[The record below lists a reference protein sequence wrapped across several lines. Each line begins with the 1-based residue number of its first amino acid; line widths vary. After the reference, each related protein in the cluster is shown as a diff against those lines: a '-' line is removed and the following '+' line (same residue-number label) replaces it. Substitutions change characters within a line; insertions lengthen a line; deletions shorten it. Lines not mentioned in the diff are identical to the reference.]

1 MLQATPYRA
10 CQACGTAFQSPGPR
24 AWRSSHEPDRG
35 FPKTPM
41 PASDREI
48 YRNLARWLVA
58 TPMGGAPGRV
68 LDVGCGEPVLAHSL
82 AELGCEAI
90 GLDIDPRAAKL
101 GGALGIP
108 IIVGDVLALERGQIL
123 GAGVGGRFRLVT
135 LLHVFDRFADPIAA
149 LRRLRE
155 LVTDDGRVFLRLPDH
170 MVTGSDRYMQREHL
184 EVAPLMH
191 TFSGLLELCVQ
202 TADLFSIELTR
213 ALDGAGQRD
222 LVLRPLTRKPFV
234 LAGLIVKNEER
245 DLPRCLK
252 SIEDVVDGVVLVD
265 TGSTDRTLEVAAT
278 TIGKP
283 VYTQT
288 YTGAS
293 RKDEQGDWKLWDF
306 GKARNVFVDEID
318 RRGADWALWMDAD
331 EELVTPVNLRRAFW
345 WDEHEVYG
353 VQIENSGHRWLNHR
367 AWRANRGIRFV
378 GRCHE
383 YPTVGGHPMLALTD
397 SVIRHDT
404 TPGFGEGSNA
414 RNLRILTEEFA
425 EDPTPRVAFYIGST
439 HMDAGRWREAVAAY
453 ATRIRMGEGFRDE
466 WLFAFLYK
474 ARCERRAGDVDAAER
489 TLLEAVSHERG
500 WAEYWMELAY
510 IAFDQKRWTQS
521 LGYALQAAALPPL
534 PTMLWREL
542 DKYRDQPGRIIS
554 LCHEQMGEL
563 PAALDWAQRARRA
576 MTAPDAAWDERTAN
590 LARAV
595 AAKR

>member
-24 AWRSSHEPDRG
+24 AWRSSHDPGSD
-35 FPKTPM
+35 FPKAPM

-48 YRNLARWLVA
+48 YRNLARWLLENA
-58 TPMGGAPGRV
+58 MGGAPGRV
-68 LDVGCGEPVLAHSL
+68 LDVGCGEPAFAHSF

-90 GLDIDPRAAKL
+90 GLDVDPRAAKL
-101 GGALGIP
+101 GQASGIP
-108 IIVGDVLALERGQIL
+108 TIIGDFLALERGRIL

-135 LLHVFDRFADPIAA
+135 LVHAFDRFADPVAA
-149 LRRLRE
+149 LRKLRE
-155 LVTDDGRVFLRLPDH
+155 AVTDDGRVFLRLPDH
-170 MVTGSDRYMQREHL
+170 KVAGIDRFLQRSHL
-184 EVAPLMH
+184 DVAPLMH

-202 TADLFSIELTR
+202 TADLFSIERTH

-222 LVLRPLTRKPFV
+222 VVLRPLTRKPLV
-234 LAGLIVKNEER
+234 LAGMIVKNEER

-265 TGSTDRTLEVAAT
+265 TGSTDRTLEVATT

-283 VYTQT
+283 VHTQT

-353 VQIENSGHRWLNHR
+353 VQIENAGHRWLNHR
-367 AWRANRGIRFV
+367 VWRANRGIRFV

-383 YPTVGGHPMLALTD
+383 YPTIGGHPMLALTD
-397 SVIRHDT
+397 SVIRHDA
-404 TPGFGEGSNA
+404 TPGIGEGSNA

-425 EDPTPRVAFYIGST
+425 ESPSTRVAFYIGST

-453 ATRIRMGEGFRDE
+453 ATRIAMGEAYRDE
-466 WLFAFLYK
+466 WLFAYLYK
-474 ARCERRAGDVDAAER
+474 GRCERRAGDVDAAER
-489 TLLEAVSHERG
+489 TLLEAISHERT
-500 WAEYWMELAY
+500 WAEHWMELAY
-510 IAFDQKRWTQS
+510 IAYDQRRWTQS
-521 LGYALQAAALPPL
+521 LGYALQAAALPVP

-554 LCHEQMGEL
+554 SCHEQMGEIA
-563 PAALDWAQRARRA
+563 PALDWAQRARRA
-576 MTAPDAAWDERTAN
+576 MTAPDAAWDERTTRLERT
-590 LARAV
+590 LAAR
-595 AAKR
+595 